1 MKKLLTRF
9 ELLLWSFSVLVIT
22 ASFILSKDFD
32 YTVLTASLIGATALI
47 FVAKGNPLG
56 QILTVVFACFYGY
69 ISIKFCY
76 WGEMITYLF
85 MTAPM
90 AIAATVSWL
99 KNPSKKGR
107 GEVKVAAIS
116 RKTLIW
122 LFVSSI
128 VVTVIFYFI
137 LSGFNTPNIFF
148 STISITTSFL
158 ASGLTFFRNPY
169 YALAYAANDV
179 ILIILW
185 TFASIE
191 QISYLP
197 KIACFVIYLFNDLY
211 GFINWKRME
220 KNQNILL

>member
-1 MKKLLTRF
+1 
-9 ELLLWSFSVLVIT
+9 
-22 ASFILSKDFD
+22 
-32 YTVLTASLIGATALI
+32 
-47 FVAKGNPLG
+47 
-56 QILTVVFACFYGY
+56 
-69 ISIKFCY
+69 
-76 WGEMITYLF
+76 MITYLF

-197 KIACFVIYLFNDLY
+197 MIACFVIFLFNDLY

-220 KNQNILL
+220 KNQNI

>member
-9 ELLLWSFSVLVIT
+9 ELLLWSFSVLIIT
-22 ASFILSKDFD
+22 FNFILS
-32 YTVLTASLIGATALI
+32 V
-47 FVAKGNPLG
+47 
-56 QILTVVFACFYGY
+56 
-69 ISIKFCY
+69 
-76 WGEMITYLF
+76 
-85 MTAPM
+85 
-90 AIAATVSWL
+90 
-99 KNPSKKGR
+99 
-107 GEVKVAAIS
+107 
-116 RKTLIW
+116 
-122 LFVSSI
+122 
-128 VVTVIFYFI
+128 
-137 LSGFNTPNIFF
+137 FNTPNIFF

-197 KIACFVIYLFNDLY
+197 MIACFVIFLFNDLY

-220 KNQNILL
+220 KNQNI